1 MTPSP
6 EQPDREDIHRPA
18 SGSPTEGELE
28 SSIAP
33 AHDPYEALRIP
44 NYRFYA
50 LGWMICVI
58 GQQMQSIAIGWQLFQ
73 LAGGGRR
80 GALWQGWAGGVQA
93 IPVIVL
99 ALVSGHLADRF
110 DRRRLLLVT
119 QSFAALFSLGLAAA
133 SYLHASAGL
142 LYLFLGLSAT
152 AQAVGWPARS
162 ALLPQLVPD
171 VAFANAATWNSSMF
185 QVASVVGPA
194 LGGVIVAFSTTS
206 AYPTGAYVIDA
217 VCGVAFLGTLTLL
230 RPRQIEQRREP
241 ATLKSVLAGARFVR
255 QSNIIL
261 ATITLDLFAVLLG
274 GATYLI
280 PSFAS
285 EILHVGAIG
294 FGWLRAAPAFGAF
307 AMALVIAHR
316 PPMQHAGRSLLW
328 AVAGFGLATI
338 GFAISRSFILSF
350 IMLLLTGAFDNIS
363 VVIRNTLVQMLTP
376 EHMRGRV
383 SAVNSVFIGASNEIG
398 GLESGLTG
406 FWFGAVRSVLYGG
419 IGTVA
424 VVLGVN
430 VIWPQ
435 VRSIG
440 ALNELRPLEGEADE
454 RGFPVSS

>member
-18 SGSPTEGELE
+18 SGSPTEAELE
-28 SSIAP
+28 SSVAP

-44 NYRFYA
+44 NYRLYA
-50 LGWMICVI
+50 LGWMVCVI
-58 GQQMQSIAIGWQLFQ
+58 GQQMQSVAIGWQLFQ

-93 IPVIVL
+93 VPVLVL

-110 DRRRLLLVT
+110 DRRRMLLIT

-133 SYLHASAGL
+133 SHFHASAGL
-142 LYLFLGLSAT
+142 LFLFLGLSAT
-152 AQAVGWPARS
+152 AQATGWPARS

-171 VAFANAATWNSSMF
+171 AVFANAATWNSSMF

-194 LGGVIVAFSTTS
+194 LGGVIIAFSTTS
-206 AYPTGAYVIDA
+206 AYLIDA
-217 VCGVAFLGTLTLL
+217 FCGVAFLALL
-230 RPRQIEQRREP
+230 AMLHPRPIERRREP
-241 ATLKSVLAGARFVR
+241 TTLKSVLAGAQFVR
-255 QSNIIL
+255 KSNIIL

-338 GFAISRSFILSF
+338 GFAISRSFVLSF
-350 IMLLLTGAFDNIS
+350 VMLLLTGAFDNIS

-398 GLESGLTG
+398 GLESGVTG

-419 IGTVA
+419 IGTIA
-424 VVLGVN
+424 VVLGVSA
-430 VIWPQ
+430 IWPEI
-435 VRSIG
+435 RNIG
-440 ALNELRPLEGEADE
+440 ALNELRPIDGEAAK
-454 RGFPVSS
+454 P

>member
-1 MTPSP
+1 MTKLPQ
-6 EQPDREDIHRPA
+6 QPDRQDINRPA
-18 SGSPTEGELE
+18 SGAPTETQIE
-28 SSIAP
+28 SSVAH
-33 AHDPYEALRIP
+33 AHDPYAALRIA
-44 NYRFYA
+44 NYRHYA

-58 GQQMQSIAIGWQLFQ
+58 GQQMQSIAIGWQLFH

-80 GALWQGWAGGVQA
+80 GNLWQGWAGGVQA
-93 IPVIVL
+93 VPVILL
-99 ALVSGHLADRF
+99 ALISGHLADRF
-110 DRRRLLLVT
+110 DRRKMLLIT
-119 QSFAALFSLGLAAA
+119 QAAAAVFSVGLAAA

-142 LYLFLGLSAT
+142 LFLFLGLSAA

-171 VAFANAATWNSSMF
+171 AVFANAATWNSSMF
-185 QVASVVGPA
+185 QIASVVGPA
-194 LGGVIVAFSTTS
+194 LGGLIVAFSTTS
-206 AYPTGAYVIDA
+206 AYLIDA
-217 VCGVAFLGTLTLL
+217 LCGVAFLALL
-230 RPRQIEQRREP
+230 ALLHPAPVARRREP
-241 ATLKSVLAGARFVR
+241 ASIKSVLAGAKFVR
-255 QSNIIL
+255 DSKLIL

-280 PSFAS
+280 PSFAAD
-285 EILHVGAIG
+285 ILHVGAVG

-338 GFAISRSFILSF
+338 GFALSRSFLLSF
-350 IMLLLTGAFDNIS
+350 VMLLLTGAFDNVS

-406 FWFGAVRSVLYGG
+406 YWLGAVASVLYGG
-419 IGTVA
+419 IGTIV
-424 VVLGVN
+424 VVLGVSAL
-430 VIWPQ
+430 WPEI
-435 VRSIG
+435 RTLG
-440 ALNELRPLEGEADE
+440 ALNELRPRDE
-454 RGFPVSS
+454 